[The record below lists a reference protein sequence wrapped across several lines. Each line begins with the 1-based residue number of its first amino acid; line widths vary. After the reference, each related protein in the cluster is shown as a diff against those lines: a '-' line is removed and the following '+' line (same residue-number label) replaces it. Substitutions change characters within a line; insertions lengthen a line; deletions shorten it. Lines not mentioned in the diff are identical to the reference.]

1 MSRSRIPLPEALAAF
16 RSVRSDRDV
25 VVTTMGPARDW
36 MAGGP
41 LHPLDF
47 VLVPSSMGQATSLG
61 LGLAMARPDRRV
73 VVFNGDGS
81 MLMNLGSL
89 VTITAE
95 APANLVIVVCDN
107 GAYEVTGAQPTPG
120 SAAGRAGGDPIDY
133 SALASAAGFRSVH
146 RFSRLADWEEH
157 LTTVLSGP
165 GPIFVA
171 LETVPV
177 PGGKGPRSPGPAP
190 DRARRF
196 MAALAAPLVA
206 LALVAGGLVAQP
218 AERVA
223 TPVRVVGSV
232 FVDRN
237 GNGSR
242 DPGEP
247 GVAGVAVSD
256 QISLARTDGDGRFAI
271 DAAGY
276 GVVYVSQ
283 PDGYQV
289 RGPFWRTAAGGG
301 ADFPLTPTTLARA
314 FTFVHA
320 SDTHVSEATVDR
332 LRRLR
337 ALVDSL
343 KPAFVLISG
352 DLVRDALRVPEAEA
366 RGYYQLFER
375 ELALFP
381 VPVHLVPGNHEIF
394 GIERH
399 KSLVSE
405 RHPGYGKRLYRSFFG
420 PNYYSFTVG
429 GVHFVGLDTVDYF
442 DLAYFGHVDAAQ
454 LDWLGRD
461 LAALDG
467 DTPVVT
473 FNHIPLVSGVP
484 AIDGIDEESV
494 APSLIRLGGRTQL
507 RHVVQGNDSVLAVL
521 APRLEIA
528 LGGHFHRREFLRY
541 ETAAGTRRFAQ
552 TAAVVGPVR
561 GEGPLGIRSGLTL
574 YRVADRRV
582 DDGTFI
588 PLDR

>member
-1 MSRSRIPLPEALAAF
+1 MSRGIPLPEALAAF

-36 MAGGP
+36 MAGGAP
-41 LHPLDF
+41 HPLDF

-61 LGLAMARPDRRV
+61 LGLALARPDRRV

-95 APANLVIVVCDN
+95 APANLIVVVCDN

-120 SAAGRAGGDPIDY
+120 SAAGRVGGDPIDY
-133 SALASAAGFRSVH
+133 TALASAAGFRSVH

-157 LTTVLSGP
+157 LITVLSGP
-165 GPIFVA
+165 GPTFVA
-171 LETVPV
+171 LDTIPV

-196 MAALAAPLVA
+196 MAALAAPVLA
-206 LALVAGGLVAQP
+206 LALGAGALVAQP

-223 TPVRVVGSV
+223 PVRVAGSV

-237 GNGSR
+237 GNGAR

-247 GVAGVAVSD
+247 GLAGVAVSD
-256 QISLARTDGDGRFAI
+256 QISVTRTDGDGRFAMA
-271 DAAGY
+271 AAGY
-276 GVVYVSQ
+276 GLVFVAQ

-289 RGPFWRTAAGGG
+289 RGPFWKAATGGSV
-301 ADFPLTPTTLARA
+301 DFPLVPSVAGGA
-314 FTFVHA
+314 FTFIHA
-320 SDTHVSEATVDR
+320 SDTHVSEASVAR
-332 LRRLR
+332 IRRLR
-337 ALVDSL
+337 AMVDSL

-375 ELALFP
+375 EIAAFP
-381 VPVHLVPGNHEIF
+381 VPVYPVPGNHEIF

-399 KSLVSE
+399 KSLISE
-405 RHPGYGKRLYRSFFG
+405 RHPSYGKRLYRSFFG

-442 DLAYFGHVDAAQ
+442 DLWYFGHVDAAQ
-454 LDWLGRD
+454 LEWLGRD
-461 LAALDG
+461 LAALDRA
-467 DTPVVT
+467 TPVVT

-521 APRLEIA
+521 GPKLEIA

-541 ETAAGTRRFAQ
+541 ETMAGTRRFAQ
-552 TAAVVGPVR
+552 TAAVTGPVR
-561 GEGPLGIRSGLTL
+561 GEGPLGIRSGITL

-588 PLDR
+588 PLDP